1 MINTYSNPT
10 DLKITD
16 MRFVDIDGAPKRCT
30 ILKIMTNQGIT
41 GYGEVRDASSKTYAL
56 NDININIEAGEF
68 VFIVGTSGSGK
79 TSLLKLLLKEKG
91 ISQTE
96 LAENVGVSQAMIS
109 YIVKGFKA
117 PSVTLLKRISDY
129 LGVTM
134 DELVQ

>member
-1 MINTYSNPT
+1 MTE
-10 DLKITD
+10 KI
-16 MRFVDIDGAPKRCT
+16 
-30 ILKIMTNQGIT
+30 
-41 GYGEVRDASSKTYAL
+41 
-56 NDININIEAGEF
+56 
-68 VFIVGTSGSGK
+68 
-79 TSLLKLLLKEKG
+79 KLLLKEKG

-96 LAENVGVSQAMIS
+96 LAENVGVAQAMIS

>member
-1 MINTYSNPT
+1 MTK
-10 DLKITD
+10 KI
-16 MRFVDIDGAPKRCT
+16 
-30 ILKIMTNQGIT
+30 
-41 GYGEVRDASSKTYAL
+41 
-56 NDININIEAGEF
+56 
-68 VFIVGTSGSGK
+68 
-79 TSLLKLLLKEKG
+79 KLLLKEKG

-129 LGVTM
+129 LGVKM

>member
-1 MINTYSNPT
+1 MTK
-10 DLKITD
+10 KI
-16 MRFVDIDGAPKRCT
+16 
-30 ILKIMTNQGIT
+30 
-41 GYGEVRDASSKTYAL
+41 
-56 NDININIEAGEF
+56 
-68 VFIVGTSGSGK
+68 
-79 TSLLKLLLKEKG
+79 KLLLKEKG

-109 YIVKGFKA
+109 YIVKGFKV

>member
-1 MINTYSNPT
+1 MTK
-10 DLKITD
+10 KI
-16 MRFVDIDGAPKRCT
+16 
-30 ILKIMTNQGIT
+30 
-41 GYGEVRDASSKTYAL
+41 
-56 NDININIEAGEF
+56 
-68 VFIVGTSGSGK
+68 
-79 TSLLKLLLKEKG
+79 KLLLKEKG

-109 YIVKGFKA
+109 YIVKGIKA